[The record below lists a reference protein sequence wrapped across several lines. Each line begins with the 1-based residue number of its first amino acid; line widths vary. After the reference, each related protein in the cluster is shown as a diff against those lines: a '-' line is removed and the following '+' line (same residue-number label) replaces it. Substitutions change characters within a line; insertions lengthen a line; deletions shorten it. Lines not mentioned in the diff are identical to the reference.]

1 MDKYYGC
8 IMKHFSEEDIKL
20 KFITPAIEK
29 KWDKMAQIHCEF
41 TAGQVLV
48 RGNIVKRGPKK
59 RVDYLLSLRKNFPI
73 AIIEAK
79 DNTHSLGAGI
89 QQAISYAEILD
100 VPFVYSSNGTG
111 FLEHDMLTGKEREL
125 RLEDFPTPDELW
137 QRVKQERSISISEER
152 IINERYYSGIEHKT
166 PRYYQRIAINRTVE
180 AIARGQ
186 QRILITMAI
195 RERGKLLLPFKL
207 FGGFL
212 NLDLKRKFCI
222 WRIGIF

>member
-1 MDKYYGC
+1 
-8 IMKHFSEEDIKL
+8 
-20 KFITPAIEK
+20 
-29 KWDKMAQIHCEF
+29 MAQIHCEF

-125 RLEDFPTPDELW
+125 RLEDFPTPSELW
-137 QRVKQERSISISEER
+137 ERVKQERSISISEE
-152 IINERYYSGIEHKT
+152 
-166 PRYYQRIAINRTVE
+166 
-180 AIARGQ
+180 
-186 QRILITMAI
+186 
-195 RERGKLLLPFKL
+195 KLLM
-207 FGGFL
+207 
-212 NLDLKRKFCI
+212 N
-222 WRIGIF
+222 GIILE